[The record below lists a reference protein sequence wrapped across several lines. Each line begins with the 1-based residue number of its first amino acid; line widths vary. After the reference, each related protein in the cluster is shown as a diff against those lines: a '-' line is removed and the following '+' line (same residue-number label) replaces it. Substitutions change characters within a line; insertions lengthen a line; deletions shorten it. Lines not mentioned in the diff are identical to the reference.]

1 MKGFRKLSSIALLL
15 CAFVYPP
22 SLAEAKDISLS
33 NARNEQS
40 AAPEAN
46 LVGHQTGE
54 LLIAR
59 RRSGRYQNIRRREH
73 YRGYQIIRPREHYRG
88 YENYRRR
95 ERFGGYEN
103 IRRRERFG
111 GHENIRPREHYR
123 GYQIIRPRY

>member
-33 NARNEQS
+33 NVRNEQN

-46 LVGHQTGE
+46 LVGDKTGE

-59 RRSGRYQNIRRREH
+59 RRSGRYQIIRRRQIIRQRQHFGGYENIRRREH
-73 YRGYQIIRPREHYRG
+73 
-88 YENYRRR
+88 
-95 ERFGGYEN
+95 FGGYEN
-103 IRRRERFG
+103 IRRRERFERYENNRRREHFRG
-111 GHENIRPREHYR
+111 YENIRRR
-123 GYQIIRPRY
+123 